1 MYLVIPLENSMVA
14 QWLGLHHSTAG
25 ALGLILGQRTKI
37 LHAVQLR
44 PKRKRKN
51 LKISLIRCLGDFPFF
66 YYYKLCY
73 NRHPCP

>member
-37 LHAVQLR
+37 LHAVQLSH
-44 PKRKRKN
+44 KV
-51 LKISLIRCLGDFPFF
+51 
-66 YYYKLCY
+66 
-73 NRHPCP
+73 